1 MYRSF
6 IKSAPGVSS
15 TWPLPFWARL
25 KSSLSSFFLK
35 QPSLVGFLKWKSK
48 SRIVVSAAVPL
59 QTTIAI
65 SFIMPEAAAAAAGK
79 RLSSGGT
86 KRSSRSLRRPRTPES
101 ISQLELS
108 LHRDRKQQDRDR
120 LVKVYN
126 LLIFFTN
133 VCKSSESIQRQI
145 QDLVKSDLV

>member
-65 SFIMPEAAAAAAGK
+65 SFIMPEAAAAAGK

-133 VCKSSESIQRQI
+133 FGESSESIQRQI
-145 QDLVKSDLV
+145 QDLVKSDLF